1 MDRRPHR
8 VLIVDDHP
16 IVREGL
22 RALISQQP
30 DLEVCG
36 EAEGVATAL
45 ELVETSEP
53 DIAVIDISLKDG
65 DGLELI
71 RQIKQSHGS
80 VRMLVSS
87 MHEEGLYA
95 RRSLRAGALGYVS
108 KENAARQII
117 DAIRRVLS
125 GKIYLSD
132 EISDQLLSR
141 LLKPDDGPGYRSV
154 DHGGCGCGVDRRR
167 RPYEGCDEAGRDRV
181 WCALFRGDASRCD
194 RDCGCYRWAGACG
207 LLRFGPIWL
216 SRAGSPP

>member
-45 ELVETSEP
+45 ELVKTSAP

-71 RQIKQSHGS
+71 RQIKQSSSS
-80 VRMLVSS
+80 VPMLVSS

-117 DAIRRVLS
+117 DAIHRVLA

-132 EISDQLLSR
+132 EISDQLLSQ
-141 LLKPDDGPGYRSV
+141 LLKLDDGPGYRTVESLSDRELEVFRAIGRGLTTREIATRLSLSV
-154 DHGGCGCGVDRRR
+154 KTVETYRQRIREKLALRNGAELARR
-167 RPYEGCDEAGRDRV
+167 
-181 WCALFRGDASRCD
+181 ASQ
-194 RDCGCYRWAGACG
+194 WV
-207 LLRFGPIWL
+207 LEE
-216 SRAGSPP
+216 S